1 MLSMKMSQATRI
13 TVQTIHGFLIE
24 EPSISKPAQGFQP
37 VEQALFF

>member
-1 MLSMKMSQATRI
+1 MNQATRR

-24 EPSISKPAQGFQP
+24 EPSISKPAQGFRP